1 MDTALNAPKDRHV
14 THPFESS
21 AHVDRDLTR
30 ATWMIGVVSA
40 LVLGMTIGVAVG
52 DAARPAACGPREG
65 AVATPT
71 GQ

>member
-1 MDTALNAPKDRHV
+1 M
-14 THPFESS
+14 THPFEPS

>member
-1 MDTALNAPKDRHV
+1 M
-14 THPFESS
+14 THPFEPP
-21 AHVDRDLTR
+21 AHADRDLTR
-30 ATWMIGVVSA
+30 ATWMICVASA

-52 DAARPAACGPREG
+52 DAAGPAVCGPREG